1 MKLGQS
7 SSGSYQVKI
16 ADSYIFHGQTLLAL
30 TFAFILKKINLLHTL
45 RWMEGYLEA
54 GFLAF
59 GAQEDSVPLSTS

>member
-1 MKLGQS
+1 M
-7 SSGSYQVKI
+7 
-16 ADSYIFHGQTLLAL
+16 
-30 TFAFILKKINLLHTL
+30 FAFILEKKNLLHTL